1 MEEET
6 RVLIPDEK
14 EEVKTLTP
22 EEKKERKKQEREK
35 NIKSALYFT
44 MYLLGIFLAAYLII
58 NYVAQRTIVIGDSMN
73 ETLHDEDNLIVDKL
87 TYRFRDP
94 KRFEIIV
101 FPYEQEENTLYIKR
115 IIGLPNETV
124 YIDESGNIY
133 INDVLLVENYGK
145 ETIISPGLAANPITL
160 GPDEYFVLGDNRNC
174 SRDSRYEDVG
184 LISFD
189 KIEGRAIFRIFPFN
203 KFGRIKN
210 GNAEED

>member
-6 RVLIPDEK
+6 RVLIPDER

-22 EEKKERKKQEREK
+22 EEKKEKKKQEREK
-35 NIKSALYFT
+35 NIKSALYFM

-73 ETLHDEDNLIVDKL
+73 ETLHDEDNLIVDKI

-133 INDVLLVENYGK
+133 INDVLLIENYGK

-203 KFGRIKN
+203 KFGKIKN
-210 GNAEED
+210 GNADED

>member
-22 EEKKERKKQEREK
+22 EEKKEKKKQEREK
-35 NIKSALYFT
+35 NIKSALYFM

-73 ETLHDEDNLIVDKL
+73 ETLHDEDNLIVDKI

-133 INDVLLVENYGK
+133 INDVLLIENYGK

-203 KFGRIKN
+203 KFGKIKN

>member
-22 EEKKERKKQEREK
+22 EEKKEKKKQEREK

>member
-22 EEKKERKKQEREK
+22 EEKKEKKKQEREK
-35 NIKSALYFT
+35 NIKSVLYFM
-44 MYLLGIFLAAYLII
+44 MYLLAIFLAAYLII

-73 ETLHDEDNLIVDKL
+73 ETLHDEDNLIVDKI

-203 KFGRIKN
+203 KFGKIKN

>member
-22 EEKKERKKQEREK
+22 EEKKEKKKQKREK